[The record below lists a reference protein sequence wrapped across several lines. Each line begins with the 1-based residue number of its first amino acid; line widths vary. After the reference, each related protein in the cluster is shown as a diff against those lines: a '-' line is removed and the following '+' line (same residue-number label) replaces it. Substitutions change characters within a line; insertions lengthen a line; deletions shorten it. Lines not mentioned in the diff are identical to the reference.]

1 MFERLGAFVYARKW
15 LVLLLSIGFLALAG
29 VLLARGGSLGAARIA
44 GLEADRAVELADA
57 IAGRREET
65 TFVAV
70 FRSDTLAPSDA
81 RFREAM
87 SSALAGLRDDP
98 RVEAVTSPDDAPTFL
113 IERLRNHDARAAL
126 ALVTLKGTPQEA
138 LDAYPEIRKK
148 IRSDELS
155 ITCTGQIP
163 FLHDLAE
170 VLEHDLVRA
179 ELLSLPLALI
189 VLLLVFR
196 TAMAA
201 VLPVGVGGLAVTLG
215 ISLVVALS
223 RVMPVAQYTV
233 NVCSLIGF
241 GVAID
246 YSLFLVSRYRE
257 ELAAGH
263 GEREALVRAMGTA
276 GRAVAF
282 SGLAVGAGLSGLFFF
297 EGSYLSVMGLG
308 GSIVVVLA
316 VVFALTLLPALL
328 AILGPRIHWGRLP
341 GVKTTREPGR
351 FWSTTARWVMRR
363 PLLVLVPTL
372 GVLLLL
378 AGPSAR
384 MRLAATDARVLPAQ
398 TEARRGM
405 ELLDEAFPTLGS
417 ARITVVAK
425 FPSGPVVTP
434 ERLSAL
440 WDLSQRIQK
449 IPGVAHVESIVDRPK
464 NPDEEDDEAPSK
476 EDVIEALTN
485 PSEIAAPLVEEA
497 KKLTVK
503 DDVTVLYAVLDPAT
517 ARDAAESERVVRAIR
532 SERAVGDGTLLV
544 GGKAARDVDAMTY
557 LLSRAPRAA
566 GWVVGVT
573 FLVILVLLRSIVL
586 PIKAVFMNIL
596 SIAASFGAIVWIF
609 QDGHLFVAQ
618 GRPLEPT
625 LPVLMF
631 CASFGLSMD
640 YEVLMLARMKE
651 TWERTGDNGLAVEE
665 GLKNTAGLITSA
677 AAIMIAVFGAFA
689 LTRIVLLQATGT
701 GLGLA
706 VALDATLVRALLV
719 PATMRL
725 FGGWNWWAPRF
736 LRSAAR

>member
-1 MFERLGAFVYARKW
+1 MFERLGAFVHARKW
-15 LVLLLSIGFLALAG
+15 LVLALALGFLALAT
-29 VLLARGGSLGAARIA
+29 VLLARGGNLGAARIA

-57 IAGRREET
+57 VTGRQEET
-65 TFVAV
+65 TFLVV
-70 FRSDTLAPSDA
+70 FRSETLTPTEP

-87 SSALAGLRDDP
+87 TAALADLRDDP

-113 IERLRNHDARAAL
+113 IERLRNHEARAAL
-126 ALVTLKGTPQEA
+126 ALVTLKGTAQEA
-138 LDAYPEIRKK
+138 LDAYPELRKK

-163 FLHDLAE
+163 FLHELAE

-189 VLLLVFR
+189 VLILVFR

-201 VLPVGVGGLAVTLG
+201 VLPVGVGGLAVALG
-215 ISLVVALS
+215 IAIVLSLS
-223 RVMPVAQYTV
+223 RYMPIAQYTV
-233 NVCSLIGF
+233 NLCSLIGF

-276 GRAVAF
+276 GRAIAF

-308 GSIVVVLA
+308 GSIVVALA
-316 VVFALTLLPALL
+316 VVFALTLLPALF
-328 AILGPRIHWGRLP
+328 AILGPRIYWGRLP
-341 GVKTTREPGR
+341 GVEATREPGR
-351 FWSTTARWVMRR
+351 FWSTAARWVMRR
-363 PLLVLVPTL
+363 PLVVLVSTLGALLVL
-372 GVLLLL
+372 
-378 AGPSAR
+378 AAPSVR
-384 MRLAATDARVLPAQ
+384 MRLAATDARVLPAW

-405 ELLDEAFPTLGS
+405 EVLDEAFPTLGS
-417 ARITVVAK
+417 ARITLVVK
-425 FPSGPVVTP
+425 FPSGPVLTP

-440 WDLSQRIQK
+440 WDLSHRIAK
-449 IPGVAHVESIVDRPK
+449 ISGVSRVESIVDRPK
-464 NPDEEDDEAPSK
+464 SPDEEDTEPPSK
-476 EDVIEALTN
+476 EAVIEMLTN

-503 DDVTVLYAVLDPAT
+503 DEVTVLFATLEPTT

-532 SERAVGDGTLLV
+532 SERAVADGTLLV
-544 GGKAARDVDAMTY
+544 GGKAARDVDATTF
-557 LLSRAPRAA
+557 LVSRAPRAA
-566 GWVVGVT
+566 AWVVGVT
-573 FLVILVLLRSIVL
+573 FLVVLALLRSIVL
-586 PIKAVFMNIL
+586 PVKAILMNTL
-596 SIAASFGAIVWIF
+596 SIAASFGAVVWIF

-651 TWERTGDNGLAVEE
+651 TWERTSDNGTAVEE

-677 AAIMIAVFGAFA
+677 AAIMVAVFGAFA
-689 LTRIVLLQATGT
+689 LTHIVLLQATGT
-701 GLGLA
+701 GLALA
-706 VALDATLVRALLV
+706 VALDATFVRALLV

-725 FGGWNWWAPRF
+725 FGGANWWAPRW
-736 LRSAAR
+736 LRSG